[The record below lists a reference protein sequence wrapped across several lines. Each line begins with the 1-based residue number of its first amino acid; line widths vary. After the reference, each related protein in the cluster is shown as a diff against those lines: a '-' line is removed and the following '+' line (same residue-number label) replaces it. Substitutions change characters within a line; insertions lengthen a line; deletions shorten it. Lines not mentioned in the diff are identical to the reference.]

1 MILHAHQI
9 LVPIILLLLPSQ
21 YFSRK
26 FASSK
31 TNGFHPAIFDTA
43 SPEDDSLKPYRYY
56 SDYRLTAFQKRMVS

>member
-1 MILHAHQI
+1 MILHVI
-9 LVPIILLLLPSQ
+9 DVLIPIFLLLLPSQ

-31 TNGFHPAIFDTA
+31 TNGFHPAIFVRT

-56 SDYRLTAFQKRMVS
+56 SDYHLTAF